1 MLIYLKSP
9 PGRGLPQYQH
19 ITYSP
24 KSLAITSRH
33 VQMADPIDTKNRE
46 LMDYLFEKKEE
57 VPNEIYV
64 TLTNIVKKKQTTSNK
79 YFKVKYSLTE
89 AIAVAHGGGDDED
102 MEITMKYKTKSRE
115 GILRQLKSG
124 ERVDRSI
131 FDDILD
137 GYAPMDITA
146 FRDATGVVGATFV
159 KTEWLLD
166 NVSYTIG
173 KLSPK

>member
-1 MLIYLKSP
+1 
-9 PGRGLPQYQH
+9 
-19 ITYSP
+19 
-24 KSLAITSRH
+24 
-33 VQMADPIDTKNRE
+33 MADPIDPKNRE
-46 LMDYLFEKKEE
+46 LMNYLFEKKEE

-64 TLTNIVKKKQTTSNK
+64 TLSNMIQQKENNRDREATNK

-89 AIAVAHGGGDDED
+89 AIVIAYRGYDED
-102 MEITMKYKTKSRE
+102 CDERLDIAMKHKTRNHE
-115 GILRQLKSG
+115 AILRKLKSG

-146 FRDATGVVGATFV
+146 FRDTAGYPVGATFV

-166 NVSYTIG
+166 NVSYTRDPG
-173 KLSPK
+173 KITTTMTIFSFEEFDPLK

>member
-1 MLIYLKSP
+1 
-9 PGRGLPQYQH
+9 
-19 ITYSP
+19 
-24 KSLAITSRH
+24 
-33 VQMADPIDTKNRE
+33 MADPIDTKNRE

-64 TLTNIVKKKQTTSNK
+64 TLTNIVKKKETTSNK

-146 FRDATGVVGATFV
+146 FRDTAGGTYPVGATFV
-159 KTEWLLD
+159 KTEFLQD
-166 NVSYTIG
+166 NAGYIRDPGKIATTMTIFSFEEFDP
-173 KLSPK
+173 LE